1 MKYRSILKNEMSRIR
16 RRIRRAMSSS
26 LVKFFSTTTA
36 LLFIILGILISID
49 VDQDMDEEF
58 NHDFPL
64 AAFRSLNEVI
74 DNDTCFFYNQLR
86 PINKGHFP
94 DYELVTPKVM
104 IHSKYLFHGTVRYVV
119 NTTKEWEMLWRSQLN
134 DFPQFLYSGR
144 QVVDTG
150 LNFRTQLYQHW
161 KRNGFNDINEN
172 NFISVN
178 DVHKCSKILSFYPLE
193 EYDPNIASTHK
204 FFTKTYLSNY
214 NVPTVETRDS
224 YPMVLKCAELDGYD
238 EGVFFVA
245 NHSMHEKW
253 RRNITCLNWIQ
264 QKYIVPNPFS
274 TADVNFY
281 IHPNKS
287 FSFIGVSPEVYR
299 EVGSINSKS
308 HNRFWYS
315 QFKDIIKNIT
325 SHVTK
330 VSNYSG
336 FVCFDALRDEDGEW
350 RVVDIN
356 IRLCGGH
363 HHFMIANQMMDR
375 NFSFW
380 QYFDNLQTK
389 PGITCQEFMEII
401 EFLSTKT
408 VCKAI
413 IGSMMSKNDYC
424 IPRFLLFGIAKDT
437 LSECFPYDVMDWS
450 FFDPWE
456 LTLRSDNRL
465 LNQMIP
471 TYLLKD
477 FDYILYLI
485 VKVISTFQSLFAS

>member
-1 MKYRSILKNEMSRIR
+1 
-16 RRIRRAMSSS
+16 MSSS

-49 VDQDMDEEF
+49 LDQDPNETFDQSY
-58 NHDFPL
+58 PI
-64 AAFRSLNEVI
+64 AAFRSLNDVI
-74 DNDTCFFYNQLR
+74 ENDTCFFYNQLR
-86 PINKGHFP
+86 PMNKGSFP
-94 DYELVTPKVM
+94 EYELVTPDIM
-104 IHSKYLFHGTVRYVV
+104 IHSKYLFHGTVRFVV
-119 NTTKEWEMLWRSQLN
+119 NTTAEWKNLWRSQLN
-134 DFPQFLYSGR
+134 DFPQFLFSGK
-144 QVVDTG
+144 QVIDTEI
-150 LNFRTQLYQHW
+150 NDRSQLYKHW
-161 KRNGFNDINEN
+161 KRNNFADLNEE
-172 NFISVN
+172 NFISVY
-178 DVHKCSKILSFYPLE
+178 DVHKCPKMLSFYPLE
-193 EYDPNIASTHK
+193 DHDPNIANTHR
-204 FFTKTYLSNY
+204 FFTKSYLSNY
-214 NVPTVETRDS
+214 NVSTVETKDS

-245 NHSMHEKW
+245 NQSMHDKW
-253 RRNITCLNWIQ
+253 RHNITCLNWIQ

-281 IHPNKS
+281 IHRNKS

-299 EVGSINSKS
+299 EVGSINSNS
-308 HNRFWYS
+308 HNSFWFS
-315 QFKDIIKNIT
+315 QFKNAISNIT
-325 SHVTK
+325 SHVTR

-336 FVCFDALRDEDGEW
+336 FVCFDALRDENGEW

-375 NFSFW
+375 GFPFW

-389 PGITCQEFMEII
+389 PGITCQDFMERV
-401 EFLSTKT
+401 ETYNTKS

-413 IGSMMSKNDYC
+413 IGSMMAKNDYC
-424 IPRFLLFGIAKDT
+424 IPRYLLFGTTKDT
-437 LSECFPYDVMDWS
+437 LSECFPYGVMDWNH
-450 FFDPWE
+450 FDPWE
-456 LTLRSDNRL
+456 LTLRSDNKL

-485 VKVISTFQSLFAS
+485 VKVVSTVHILFS